1 MNPTRRA
8 HPDSDYHDEARE
20 LRRMLKEARQKR
32 DNLQEAMADAIF
44 AFDHGRTQDAIDT
57 LRDAL
62 DGGGDAD
69 A

>member
-8 HPDSDYHDEARE
+8 HPDFNHHDEARE
-20 LRRMLKEARQKR
+20 LRRMLKEARQRR
-32 DNLQEAMADAIF
+32 DSLQEAIADAIF

-57 LRDAL
+57 LRDVL